1 MERLRRLIQIGFVP
15 VFALG
20 FGGLAVA
27 GISAGWGWPPLIV
40 LVLAAIATSYAAEG
54 ALPYRE
60 AWNESRGDAGRDV
73 LHAIVNAGSAV
84 ASVGLLPALAV
95 VLDGLALAP
104 WPADWPFA
112 VQVVAAILVF
122 DLGVT
127 FAHYASH
134 RLEILWRFH
143 AVHHSV
149 ERMYGLNG
157 LMKHP
162 VHQAIEMTAGIAPLL
177 LFGLPL
183 GVAKA
188 LAVCTA
194 LQLLLQH
201 SNVDYRLGP
210 FRRVLAL
217 AEIHRFHHR
226 GEPGL
231 GDVNFGLFTTL
242 GDRVL
247 GTAFDDP
254 AAPRLE
260 SRDLGIH
267 AEPDYPVPWAAQ
279 MVEPFRARDGR
290 VAEDTSLGTP
300 S

>member
-1 MERLRRLIQIGFVP
+1 MERLRRWVRIGFVP
-15 VFALG
+15 AFGLG
-20 FGGLAVA
+20 FAVTA
-27 GISAGWGWPPLIV
+27 VSGISSEWSWPPLIL
-40 LVLAAIATSYAAEG
+40 LVLMAIGTSYAAERL
-54 ALPYRE
+54 LPYR
-60 AWNESRGDAGRDV
+60 ATWNHSRGDTGRDIV
-73 LHAIVNAGSAV
+73 HLLVNEGLAI
-84 ASVGLLPALAV
+84 ASVGVLPALAV
-95 VLDGLALAP
+95 VFDRVAVAP
-104 WPADWPFA
+104 WPVDLPFA
-112 VQVVAAILVF
+112 LQVVAAILVF
-122 DLGVT
+122 DLGIT

-134 RLEILWRFH
+134 RFEVLWRFH

-149 ERMYGLNG
+149 RRMYGLNG

-177 LFGLPL
+177 LFGLPVE
-183 GVAKA
+183 VAKA

-194 LQLLLQH
+194 LQLILQH

-242 GDRVL
+242 GDRLL
-247 GTAFDDP
+247 GTVYD
-254 AAPRLE
+254 APTAPKLE

-267 AEPDYPVPWAAQ
+267 AEPDYPVAWAAQ
-279 MVEPFRARDGR
+279 MVEPFRSRAGDGARD
-290 VAEDTSLGTP
+290 ASLGTT